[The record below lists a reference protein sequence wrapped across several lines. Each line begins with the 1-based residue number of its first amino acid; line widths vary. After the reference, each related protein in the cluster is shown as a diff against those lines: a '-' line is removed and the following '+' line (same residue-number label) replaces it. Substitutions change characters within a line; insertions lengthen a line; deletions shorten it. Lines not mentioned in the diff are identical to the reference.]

1 MADSTSTKHVN
12 CSEIQKEET
21 SIKSKEEFS
30 ELECK
35 ELCHHLCSALF
46 LLPTECFYL
55 EICLFPGFTLVR
67 ECNNGKRAC
76 VTLNNTNNN
85 SENSES
91 RCKNFNDEDFYEKRS
106 ILGIT
111 NGTCRSCNSDRN
123 SGRNICETNT

>member
-1 MADSTSTKHVN
+1 MTKHVN

-30 ELECK
+30 GLECK
-35 ELCHHLCSALF
+35 ELCQHLRSALF
-46 LLPTECFYL
+46 LLLTECFL
-55 EICLFPGFTLVR
+55 SGNLFVSGFALVR
-67 ECNNGKRAC
+67 ECDNGKRAC

-111 NGTCRSCNSDRN
+111 NGTCRSCNSNRN
-123 SGRNICETNT
+123 PGRNICETNT